1 MCPESEILS
10 DLKWDLKHWLCCE
23 RLQQLLAVFLFVVK
37 IALVVQTGISLVAES
52 NVSIVPANLVEIL
65 I

>member
-10 DLKWDLKHWLCCE
+10 DLKWDLKRWLCCE
-23 RLQQLLAVFLFVVK
+23 RHQELLAVFLFVVK

>member
-23 RLQQLLAVFLFVVK
+23 RLQHLLAVFLFVVK